1 MWLCISD
8 AFLSI
13 VHKDCAADELLVRAR
28 RSGDIKKLIPD
39 AKEVKTI
46 GNDYLYRAVVKR
58 TVVAEALT
66 KLALETVTY
75 DNFKNSVRD
84 KKLHSAYNRIWH
96 VMADLQVIAPYTM
109 PRPRASARK
118 DKFPL

>member
-1 MWLCISD
+1 MWVCISD

-28 RSGDIKKLIPD
+28 RQGDIKKLIPD

-58 TVVAEALT
+58 EVVAAALA
-66 KLALETVTY
+66 KLALETIDY
-75 DNFKNSVRD
+75 DNFKNTVRD
-84 KKLHSAYNRIWH
+84 NKLHNAFNRVWH
-96 VMADLQVIAPYTM
+96 VMVGLQVIPPYTS
-109 PRPRASARK
+109 PRSVKAQRGL
-118 DKFPL
+118 PL